1 MMQAEQDIVLGGSA
15 PAAASS
21 TASPGQLLAAGRQRL
36 GWSVGDVA
44 AKLRM
49 SVQQVDA
56 LEQGN
61 YGRLPTGTFLRG
73 FVRSYAKLVAL
84 DPEQVLQALE
94 DTHVDAR
101 KPAIVLPT
109 QNIAV
114 SAPGERYAS
123 PKTRLLLMGALAI
136 ALAGGAAYWWLHI
149 RPDAGRLGD
158 RTAVKSEPV
167 AVPLPVPVA
176 QPVQPASADPAAN
189 AAAAPATPEGTLAAQ
204 QTAPASPAVP
214 TSGTGAPATASG
226 PTPASA
232 ATSAPV
238 PATPPEPQPAA
249 LTQTTAPLAP
259 AAGQEKPTVVPKG
272 SGSLKF
278 SFTGECWVE
287 VTEASG
293 KTLLSRRFKAGESET
308 VIGKLPVSV
317 AIGNAPVTKLKYNDV
332 DFDLAPHTR
341 VAVARFTL
349 K

>member
-1 MMQAEQDIVLGGSA
+1 MTEASQEIVLGVSGDA
-15 PAAASS
+15 PIALEA
-21 TASPGQLLAAGRQRL
+21 TPGVLLASARQKL

-56 LEQGN
+56 LEQAD
-61 YGRLPTGTFLRG
+61 YSRLPTGTFLRG

-84 DPEQVLQALE
+84 DPELILKALE
-94 DTHVDAR
+94 ETHPDGR
-101 KPAIVLPT
+101 RPSIVVPT

-114 SAPGERYAS
+114 SVPAERYAS
-123 PKTRLLLMGALAI
+123 PRTKALLIGALVL
-136 ALAGGAAYWWLHI
+136 ALAGGGTYWWLHI
-149 RPDAGRLGD
+149 RPDQARLAD
-158 RTAVKSEPV
+158 RSATKSEAV
-167 AVPLPVPVA
+167 AIPLSTP
-176 QPVQPASADPAAN
+176 
-189 AAAAPATPEGTLAAQ
+189 APATPPADAATANAANPATATTTQAEGVTQPAVAAPAGAATT
-204 QTAPASPAVP
+204 TAPTAPS
-214 TSGTGAPATASG
+214 SSAPAT
-226 PTPASA
+226 P
-232 ATSAPV
+232 APV
-238 PATPPEPQPAA
+238 PAEPQPAA

-259 AAGQEKPTVVPKG
+259 PAGQEKSPVVPKG

-308 VIGKLPVSV
+308 VIGKLPLAV
-317 AIGNAPVTKLKYNDV
+317 AIGNAPVTKLKYNEV

-341 VAVARFTL
+341 IAVARFTL

>member
-1 MMQAEQDIVLGGSA
+1 MTQADQEIVLGGSA
-15 PAAASS
+15 PQAALSS
-21 TASPGQLLAAGRQRL
+21 TTPGQLLAAGRQKL

-73 FVRSYAKLVAL
+73 FVRSYAKLVSL
-84 DPEQVLQALE
+84 DSDQVLQALE
-94 DTHVDAR
+94 DTHADAR
-101 KPAIVLPT
+101 KPAIVPPT

-114 SAPGERYAS
+114 SPPGERYAS
-123 PKTRLLLMGALAI
+123 PRIKMLLMAALAI
-136 ALAGGAAYWWLHI
+136 ALAGGATYWWLHI
-149 RPDAGRLGD
+149 RPDAGRLSE
-158 RTAVKSEPV
+158 RTVGKSEPV
-167 AVPLPVPVA
+167 AVPLPPPVTQPAQPDAAATGAPVAAPETAAASPQAAATAPVGAQANAA
-176 QPVQPASADPAAN
+176 QPV
-189 AAAAPATPEGTLAAQ
+189 AAAPA
-204 QTAPASPAVP
+204 P
-214 TSGTGAPATASG
+214 TG
-226 PTPASA
+226 TPAP
-232 ATSAPV
+232 TTPAPM
-238 PATPPEPQPAA
+238 PAPEPQPAA

-259 AAGQEKPTVVPKG
+259 PAGQDKPTVIPKG